1 MGSAVVSVRAEKNGV
16 RSQDNFD
23 DVVRRRELDDKAF
36 IPSRYFELDNAESS
50 KSLAQ
55 IYEDDYKNAAGGNKV
70 EDARDAKLNKDHEEI
85 DLLWGE
91 ICYKLDALSNLNFT
105 PKQVSVAMGG
115 REAYQYSRLT
125 RLTFRTL

>member
-1 MGSAVVSVRAEKNGV
+1 MCSALVSVRAKTNSV
-16 RSQDNFD
+16 RLQDNFD

-36 IPSRYFELDNAESS
+36 VPSRYFELDNAESS

-105 PKQVSVAMGG
+105 PKQVSVAKGG
-115 REAYQYSRLT
+115 GEAYQYSRLI
-125 RLTFRTL
+125 RLTSPTL

>member
-105 PKQVSVAMGG
+105 PKQVSVAKSGG
-115 REAYQYSRLT
+115 EAYQYSRLI
-125 RLTFRTL
+125 RLISPTL